1 VRRLARGVCRP
12 CVSASRP
19 FGAAKRPRVRARP
32 TPCVT
37 KLSNRIAV
45 TKPDGVNARCG
56 TPLRQVTA
64 PGSGGNPGTGQP
76 WTLPARR
83 ARSWTSNP
91 RQISCTWGLTP
102 RITHP
107 KKDVDANLGQVVGQ
121 DHTSATRPMR
131 RLRRGAKLSLGQR
144 QRTGLARALY
154 SEPALLDLGEA
165 TRALDTQTEAAAKR
179 TLRQLGGDSLSW
191 RSPVGFPQ
199 SGIRT
204 FSPSKW

>member
-1 VRRLARGVCRP
+1 VRKRQPALR
-12 CVSASRP
+12 SRQATP
-19 FGAAKRPRVRARP
+19 RARTADP
-32 TPCVT
+32 PRHRVT
-37 KLSNRIAV
+37 KLGNRIAA
-45 TKPDGVNARCG
+45 TQPDGVNARCG
-56 TPLRQVTA
+56 MPLRQVTA

-91 RQISCTWGLTP
+91 RQISCSWGLTP

-107 KKDVDANLGQVVGQ
+107 KKDVDANLGQVIGQ
-121 DHTSATRPMR
+121 DHTSDPRPMR

-165 TRALDTQTEAAAKR
+165 TRALDTQAEAAAKR

-191 RSPVGFPQ
+191 RSRVGFPQ

-204 FSPSKW
+204 FSPSRR